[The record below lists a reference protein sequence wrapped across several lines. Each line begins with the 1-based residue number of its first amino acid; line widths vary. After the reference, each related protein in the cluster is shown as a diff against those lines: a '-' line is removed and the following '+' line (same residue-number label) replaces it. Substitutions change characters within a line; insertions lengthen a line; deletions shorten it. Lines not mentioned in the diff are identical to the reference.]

1 MSAIVLLDTSIYLN
15 ILDIP
20 NCNQD
25 REAVFKI
32 FEKRLKLGDHF
43 LLPMAT
49 IWETGNHIA
58 DLNNGGLRYK
68 YSVSLVDQVAAA
80 VNGKAP
86 YRPTHFPNQEE
97 FLEWLKYFPEYAK
110 RNKST
115 KKTREGVSLS
125 DLTIIREW
133 ERTRRLNP
141 MRQVL
146 IWSLDSDLSGYDT
159 GEKLEYS

>member
-25 REAVFKI
+25 RDAVFKE
-32 FEKRLKLGDHF
+32 FEKRLSADDNF

-58 DLNNGGLRYK
+58 DLDNGGLRFK
-68 YSVSLVDQVAAA
+68 FGNLLVKEVTDA
-80 VNGKAP
+80 VNGNVP
-86 YRPTHFPNQEE
+86 YRPTHFPVQNE
-97 FLEWLKYFPEYAK
+97 FLEWLALFPDYAK
-110 RNKST
+110 RNKSAT
-115 KKTREGVSLS
+115 KTREGVSLS
-125 DLTIIREW
+125 DLTIIQEW

-146 IWSLDSDLSGYDT
+146 IWSLDSDLAGYDT
-159 GEKLEYS
+159 GCKT